1 MGCILQLE
9 VTSEGIWVMSITF
22 FRTAGTLACMAIC
35 TASALAQAPTK
46 PTAAAPA
53 RETANQAGQPQRRTA
68 NRPVSDAD
76 AGNVDQ
82 MIAGMLALCNE
93 EEAALGKFAS
103 ERSKNEDVQGFAKTM
118 AKDHS
123 MMAKEL
129 QKWAP
134 QATLMNGEDRTS
146 EIAKAGNDGE
156 VRAFDPLQVHKQ
168 IASRSIASMEKS
180 LGAKKGTDFDM
191 AYVGSQCVMH
201 QQMIDKASVL
211 RQYASPQLQ
220 PSIDKGIDAA
230 QSHLDRAHQ
239 LIETLASA
247 ERESQ

>member
-1 MGCILQLE
+1 ML
-9 VTSEGIWVMSITF
+9 ITF
-22 FRTAGTLACMAIC
+22 CRIAGTLACMALC
-35 TASALAQAPTK
+35 AASALAQAPANQPK
-46 PTAAAPA
+46 QTAAAPA
-53 RETANQAGQPQRRTA
+53 REAANQTGQSQRRTA

-93 EEAALGKFAS
+93 EEAAVGKFAAEHS
-103 ERSKNEDVQGFAKTM
+103 ENEDVQGFAKTM

-134 QATLMNGEDRTS
+134 LATLMNSQDRTS
-146 EIAKAGNDGE
+146 ENAKAATEGE
-156 VRAFDPLQVHKQ
+156 ARAFDPLQVHQQ

-220 PSIDKGIDAA
+220 ASIDKGIDAA

-247 ERESQ
+247 ERSSQ

>member
-1 MGCILQLE
+1 
-9 VTSEGIWVMSITF
+9 
-22 FRTAGTLACMAIC
+22 
-35 TASALAQAPTK
+35 
-46 PTAAAPA
+46 
-53 RETANQAGQPQRRTA
+53 
-68 NRPVSDAD
+68 
-76 AGNVDQ
+76 

-93 EEAALGKFAS
+93 EEAAIGKFAS
-103 ERSKNEDVQGFAKTM
+103 EHAKNEDVQGFAKTM

-134 QATLMNGEDRTS
+134 QATLLNGENRTS
-146 EIAKAGNDGE
+146 EITKPGTDGE
-156 VRAFDPLQVHKQ
+156 ARAFDPLQVHQ
-168 IASRSIASMEKS
+168 QMASRSIASMEKS
-180 LGAKKGTDFDM
+180 LGTKEGTDFDM

-220 PSIDKGIDAA
+220 ASIDKGIDAA
-230 QSHLDRAHQ
+230 QRHLDRAHQ
-239 LIETLASA
+239 LIESLASA

>member
-1 MGCILQLE
+1 ML
-9 VTSEGIWVMSITF
+9 ITF
-22 FRTAGTLACMAIC
+22 CRTAGTLACMAL
-35 TASALAQAPTK
+35 S
-46 PTAAAPA
+46 AAPA
-53 RETANQAGQPQRRTA
+53 REAANQAGQPQRRTA

-103 ERSKNEDVQGFAKTM
+103 EHSKNEDVQGFAKTM

-146 EIAKAGNDGE
+146 EIAKSGKDGE
-156 VRAFDPLQVHKQ
+156 
-168 IASRSIASMEKS
+168 
-180 LGAKKGTDFDM
+180 AK
-191 AYVGSQCVMH
+191 
-201 QQMIDKASVL
+201 
-211 RQYASPQLQ
+211 
-220 PSIDKGIDAA
+220 
-230 QSHLDRAHQ
+230 
-239 LIETLASA
+239 
-247 ERESQ
+247 